1 MEFKYSEGMNLR
13 DYFAAHCPDSELPQS
28 VSEGDIIKAF
38 SMTPQTGERLDPEFR
53 RAATVKIRCLA
64 RYDYADAML
73 AARETEEDA
82 DESISESK

>member
-1 MEFKYSEGMNLR
+1 MIDLNVSLR

-64 RYDYADAML
+64 RYDYADAMIE
-73 AARETEEDA
+73 ARQTKEDA

>member
-1 MEFKYSEGMNLR
+1 MIDLNVSLR

-38 SMTPQTGERLDPEFR
+38 SMTPQNGERLDPEFR

-64 RYDYADAML
+64 RYSYADAMIE
-73 AARETEEDA
+73 ARQTKEDA
-82 DESISESK
+82 DESISESE

>member
-38 SMTPQTGERLDPEFR
+38 NMKDQNGQRLDPNFR
-53 RAATVKIRCLA
+53 REATVKIRAIA
-64 RYDYADAML
+64 RYAYADAML
-73 AARETEEDA
+73 EARQTQEDA
-82 DESISESK
+82 NESISESE